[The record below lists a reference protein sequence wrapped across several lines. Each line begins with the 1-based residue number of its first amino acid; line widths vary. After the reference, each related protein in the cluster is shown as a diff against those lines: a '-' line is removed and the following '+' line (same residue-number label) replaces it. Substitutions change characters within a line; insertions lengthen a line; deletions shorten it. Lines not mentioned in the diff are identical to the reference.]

1 MSGGD
6 PSRIGGRFVD
16 ACIGVLLATMALYG
30 AVSILRAIW
39 LYLCV
44 IVLVV
49 GIAAFMWWWIA
60 RQFRGW

>member
-6 PSRIGGRFVD
+6 PSRIGDRFLD
-16 ACIGVLLATMALYG
+16 ACVGVLLATMALYG

-44 IVLVV
+44 IVLVA
-49 GIAAFMWWWIA
+49 GIATFMWWWIA
-60 RQFRGW
+60 RRFRGW